1 MNDRL
6 IKESDVLKAIDKR
19 IKELSKHPEFVR
31 KNGHIDVIGVKKYI
45 LAIPSADRPQEW
57 ITCRERMPK
66 KEEATYLICT
76 ETGHMCSCRW
86 TNNMYGLGS
95 NEWSKWGWHIMDKP
109 QYAKVVA
116 WMPLKPWK
124 GEDDEEDIQ
133 SEAE

>member
-1 MNDRL
+1 MRL
-6 IKESDVLKAIDKR
+6 IDGDALIAWIKESQHMT
-19 IKELSKHPEFVR
+19 SKMRNIICKVETM
-31 KNGHIDVIGVKKYI
+31 
-45 LAIPSADRPQEW
+45 PSADRPQEW

-124 GEDDEEDIQ
+124 GADDE
-133 SEAE
+133 

>member
-1 MNDRL
+1 MSDL
-6 IKESDVLKAIDKR
+6 IKREDAIKATWKEPTYADPINILTEVRDR
-19 IKELSKHPEFVR
+19 IE
-31 KNGHIDVIGVKKYI
+31 
-45 LAIPSADRPQEW
+45 AIPSADRPQEW

-124 GEDDEEDIQ
+124 GEDDE
-133 SEAE
+133 